1 MNSWVCGHIVGK
13 YGRNWETDK
22 NWAPSGSEF
31 LSHRSRL
38 NEVLGEQRGGGTEG
52 TRTNFTSQNMTGP
65 FLSVTRKSFWF
76 NACFTPNLIFSNC
89 SNSQICPI
97 VCVRLLQVF
106 HSCVLCSLF
115 LHCHRFPEVKVQ
127 WPDMLQGCTDN
138 MAENVHLVYLF
149 PIHTFLLSFMQTV
162 RCRWRCVSTALIN
175 TSPPPQIFTSACLK
189 SF

>member
-52 TRTNFTSQNMTGP
+52 TRTNFTLQNMTGP

-76 NACFTPNLIFSNC
+76 NACFTPNLIFFKLFKFTDLSNC
-89 SNSQICPI
+89 MCKTFAGLPQLCPVLAVFALSQVSRGQSSVAGYVAGLHRQHGWECPLGLPLSHSHVPPVLHANSS
-97 VCVRLLQVF
+97 V
-106 HSCVLCSLF
+106 
-115 LHCHRFPEVKVQ
+115 
-127 WPDMLQGCTDN
+127 
-138 MAENVHLVYLF
+138 
-149 PIHTFLLSFMQTV
+149 
-162 RCRWRCVSTALIN
+162 
-175 TSPPPQIFTSACLK
+175 
-189 SF
+189 